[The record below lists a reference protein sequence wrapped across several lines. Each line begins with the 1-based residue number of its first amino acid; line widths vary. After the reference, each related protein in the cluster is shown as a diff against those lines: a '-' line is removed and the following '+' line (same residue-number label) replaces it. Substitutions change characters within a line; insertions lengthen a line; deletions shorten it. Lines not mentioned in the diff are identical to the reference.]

1 MNVLIVCAPV
11 LGAFAAWS
19 GSILGELACEGRAP
33 FADGPAPVAYAR
45 GHFALGG
52 LVAGVLASALGADVA
67 QLALIAL
74 AILALAAC
82 SAADLRCGQIPD
94 ACSLGGLALVVG
106 LGAFAQDAAPA
117 LGALLIGV
125 PFALAAAA
133 TRGRA
138 IGWGD
143 VKLAAL
149 GGALLG
155 APGATVAYLLAALAA
170 YVVARRTTG
179 ARRPIAFGPFL
190 AASIAV
196 TLVLV
201 RTN

>member
-1 MNVLIVCAPV
+1 MNLLIVCAPV

-19 GSILGELACEGRAP
+19 GAILGELACEGRAP

-52 LVAGVLASALGADVA
+52 LVAGVLANALGADVA
-67 QLALIAL
+67 QLALLTL
-74 AILALAAC
+74 AILVLAAC

-94 ACSLGGLALVVG
+94 ACSLGGLVLVVG
-106 LGAFAQDAAPA
+106 LGAFANDAAPA
-117 LGALLIGV
+117 LGALVIGI

-143 VKLAAL
+143 VKVAAL

-155 APGATVAYLLAALAA
+155 AGNATLAFALAA
-170 YVVARRTTG
+170 AAAYLVARRMRTR
-179 ARRPIAFGPFL
+179 RRPIAFGPFL
-190 AASIAV
+190 AASIL
-196 TLVLV
+196 LVALGGTV
-201 RTN
+201 